1 MDEFGGLIAVVAFV
15 GVVLWL
21 INSAATPKAK
31 RPQQKHARPRKRS
44 IPPLTRPVT
53 PLNRKR
59 FEKPYNANLTKLE
72 RSTETVCGRAHVVDG
87 DTIVIK
93 KVQIRLFGI
102 DAPEMNH
109 PYGQSAKWALVRLCK
124 GQIIKADIIEEDT
137 HGRTVA
143 RCWLPDGRDLS
154 AEMVKEGL
162 AIDWPKF
169 SGGRYKS
176 FEVVDARKKM
186 WLADAR
192 QKGRMHVW
200 EQFEGRRAKR
210 SAPRT

>member
-1 MDEFGGLIAVVAFV
+1 MEEIEGLIAVLAIA
-15 GVVLWL
+15 GIVLWL
-21 INSAATPKAK
+21 LKTAKSPKRKQSLGKNTHPETKVVAPLVKPATP
-31 RPQQKHARPRKRS
+31 PDQKQFK
-44 IPPLTRPVT
+44 
-53 PLNRKR
+53 
-59 FEKPYNANLTKLE
+59 KPYDVKLTKPE
-72 RSTETVCGRAHVVDG
+72 PSIETVCGRAFVVDG
-87 DTIVIK
+87 DTIVINK
-93 KVQIRLFGI
+93 LQIRLFGI
-102 DAPEMNH
+102 DAPELNH
-109 PYGQSAKWALVRLCK
+109 PYGQKAKWALVRLCK
-124 GQIIKADIIEEDT
+124 GHMLKADIIEEDT

-169 SGGRYKS
+169 SGGRYKIL
-176 FEVVDARKKM
+176 EVVDARKRM

-200 EQFEGRRAKR
+200 EQFEARQSKR